1 MKKVVLPAVIS
12 EENLVEFDLY
22 TPIDRDLVNNKILLK
37 DLEASTALISL
48 TLAQSR
54 WKGYSYNDGISRI
67 GYGTTKDVDGIGL
80 TEEQAY
86 SHWLE
91 NFKNTERR
99 FKKNVPLSEMT
110 QTQYDALLSLY
121 YHTGSIKFTGS
132 DVRQFPI
139 HDYIKQEKWNYV
151 ATALVN
157 SGANRLLRQTEAR
170 IMMLG
175 DYGKQKSRVDIK
187 EAGIQDMRKRYV
199 KLDELQKKQAEYV
212 YYSETR
218 RFMPNMPEIRKR
230 QIVNLYN
237 QNN

>member
-1 MKKVVLPAVIS
+1 MKKIVLPATIS

-22 TPIDRDLVNNKILLK
+22 TPMNRSLVSTKILLK
-37 DLEASTALISL
+37 NLEASVEIIALALS
-48 TLAQSR
+48 QQR
-54 WKGYSYNDGISRI
+54 WKGYYYNDGIDRI
-67 GYGTTKDVDGIGL
+67 GYGTTKQTDSIGL
-80 TEEQAY
+80 TEQQSY

-91 NFKNTERR
+91 DFKNIERR

-121 YHTGSIKFTGS
+121 YHTGSIKVTGS

-139 HDYIKQEKWNYV
+139 HDYIKQEKWDYV

-157 SGANRLLRQTEAR
+157 SGENRLLRQTEAR

-175 DYGKQKSRVDIK
+175 DYGRPKSRIDIK
-187 EAGIQDMRKRYV
+187 EAGIQDMRKRYE
-199 KLDELQKKQAEYV
+199 KLNDIQKKQAEYV

-230 QIVNLYN
+230 QVVNLYN